1 MLWKR
6 KYVLCFFICL
16 TRPVSGPAPH
26 SGFKMTACVLPKCPF
41 RNKRKR
47 SSRIDFTHRTF
58 AEKGGMLKKARIQ
71 KKKVEPYWLY
81 TPDFCWKGGVGW
93 NTHMRT
99 LNNTE
104 WGGGGPGYQDI
115 YSLDNQPQIITR
127 KDNNSPEITP
137 KKNHRRW
144 ENVLQ
149 NNRLVCIQISLCKK
163 SKLNLVRY
171 CKDCRLLNC
180 TNRRMV
186 CVYPSTFTIILAY
199 LFCARCNV
207 VMLYFG
213 VLTHIM

>member
-1 MLWKR
+1 MGRSWG
-6 KYVLCFFICL
+6 IHA
-16 TRPVSGPAPH
+16 RPPH

-104 WGGGGPGYQDI
+104 WGGGGYMSHTR
-115 YSLDNQPQIITR
+115 SLTTQLIET
-127 KDNNSPEITP
+127 
-137 KKNHRRW
+137 
-144 ENVLQ
+144 
-149 NNRLVCIQISLCKK
+149 
-163 SKLNLVRY
+163 KLA
-171 CKDCRLLNC
+171 K
-180 TNRRMV
+180 
-186 CVYPSTFTIILAY
+186 IILHKISEKWATMLHQFRREIATDIPLHFFSTSCELSFPLSL
-199 LFCARCNV
+199 LFRFVSFQLSLIFWMGGGGGTCNS
-207 VMLYFG
+207 LG
-213 VLTHIM
+213 GNA